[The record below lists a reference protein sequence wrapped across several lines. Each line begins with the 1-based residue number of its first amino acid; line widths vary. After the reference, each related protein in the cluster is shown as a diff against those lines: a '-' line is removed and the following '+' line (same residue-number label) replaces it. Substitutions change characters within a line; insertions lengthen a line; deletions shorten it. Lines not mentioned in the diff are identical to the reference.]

1 MIGRLKGQKILVT
14 GAGRGLGAAFSKAI
28 AREGGSVLGLGRN
41 QKALEKFVKSL
52 PGCGHESVVA
62 DITDRLSLKAA
73 LSGRLFTGLVNN
85 AGVAI
90 TGKLHDSTPEQ
101 VQNVIST
108 NVLGSLWVIQESL
121 PAFRNAGGGVVVNI
135 ASVLGHRPL
144 SHTGI
149 YSASKAAIIQMTRSA
164 AIELARENIRVNA
177 LAPGYVITD
186 LNREFL
192 ESNDGLQLK
201 KRIALKRFAIA
212 DEIVP
217 SLLFLLDPLNGYMTG
232 ETITVDGGMS
242 AGL

>member
-73 LSGRLFTGLVNN
+73 LSGRLYGLVNN

-186 LNREFL
+186 LNRNFL
-192 ESNDGLQLK
+192 RAMMGCN
-201 KRIALKRFAIA
+201 
-212 DEIVP
+212 
-217 SLLFLLDPLNGYMTG
+217 
-232 ETITVDGGMS
+232 
-242 AGL
+242 